1 MTSVSVGERL
11 RSHHQGGTASVTQEL
26 LRARRRH
33 VQVQDAL
40 DDILIKQ
47 LT

>member
-11 RSHHQGGTASVTQEL
+11 GSRHQSAAASVTQEL
-26 LRARRRH
+26 LRASRRH
-33 VQVQDAL
+33 VQVQEAF
-40 DDILIKQ
+40 DDILMKQ